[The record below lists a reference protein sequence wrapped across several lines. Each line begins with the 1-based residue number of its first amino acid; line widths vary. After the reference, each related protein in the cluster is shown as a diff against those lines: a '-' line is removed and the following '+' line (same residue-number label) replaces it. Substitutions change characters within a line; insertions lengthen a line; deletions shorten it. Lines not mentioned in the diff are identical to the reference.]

1 MRMSDGLRGLWGEMK
16 QRRVVGA
23 VAAYAAVAFVLLQ
36 LSEIIFPA
44 FGIGPS
50 AVRVLVGALL
60 AGFPLVLAL
69 SWVYDLTRTGLK
81 RTGARRGG
89 APVSLPMP
97 VITAGVVLSAAGL
110 GLVGWWAVRSA
121 ELGGAPTSVQS
132 SIAVLPF
139 VDMSELGD
147 QGYLGDGLAE
157 EILNLLAGIDG
168 LHVAARTSAFAFRGS
183 AQDIRDVG
191 AQLGVA
197 TVLEGSVRRDSR
209 RVRITAQ
216 LIDAT
221 TGFHLWSN
229 TYDREIEDMFA
240 VQDEIAGAI
249 ASALLGELDVPPRAG
264 IRHVAP
270 PEARDAYWQGR
281 AQWNRRDAA
290 GVPGALRLFERA
302 LTVDPDYAEAYAGLA
317 DAYALLPQVVAGI
330 DMAVAVTRAESAAR
344 KALELD
350 PDLADAHSSLGLVR
364 ALKGDRAGALT
375 SLDRALALNP
385 SHAVALHWRGNVL
398 AESGQ
403 LTAASADLARAA
415 KLDPLSPAIATDKGN
430 MHLWM
435 QEIDAAEASFDD
447 ALALDFRFGP
457 ALFGR
462 ALVALEREEPVALRM
477 ALAQWGAVSGM
488 PPTLAA
494 ELAEAMMAYRQT
506 GAAGEAPPALQR
518 VAART
523 NLAKAG
529 VLASLHALTGAH
541 EEAIG
546 WLQRSVDDGSWVDQ
560 YLAVNPIYDR
570 IREDPRFL
578 EVITLVSKPRQ
589 G

>member
-1 MRMSDGLRGLWGEMK
+1 MSDGLRGLWRELK
-16 QRRVVGA
+16 ERRVVGA

-50 AVRVLVGALL
+50 AVRLLVGALL
-60 AGFPLVLAL
+60 AGFPLVLAF
-69 SWVYDLTRTGLK
+69 SWVYDLTRKGLT
-81 RTGARRGG
+81 RTRSRHG

-97 VITAGVVLSAAGL
+97 VVTAGVVLSAAGL
-110 GLVGWWAVRSA
+110 GLVGWWAVRGA
-121 ELGGAPTSVQS
+121 QLGGAPAAAQS

-139 VDMSELGD
+139 VDMSERGD

-157 EILNLLAGIDG
+157 EILNVLAGIDG
-168 LHVAARTSAFAFRGS
+168 LHVAARTSAFALRES

-191 AQLGVA
+191 TQLGVA
-197 TVLEGSVRRDSR
+197 TVLEGSVRRDDR

-221 TGFHLWSN
+221 TGYHLWSN
-229 TYDREIEDMFA
+229 TYDREVEDMFA

-249 ASALLGELDVPPRAG
+249 VSALLGQLDVPTG
-264 IRHVAP
+264 IGSRHVAP

-302 LTVDPDYAEAYAGLA
+302 LTVDPEFAEAYAGLA
-317 DAYALLPQVVAGI
+317 DAYALMPQVVPGI
-330 DMAVAVTRAESAAR
+330 DPAVAFARAEGAAK

-350 PDLADAHSSLGLVR
+350 PDLAEAHASLGLVL
-364 ALKGDRAGALT
+364 ALTGDRAGALT
-375 SLDRALALNP
+375 SLDKALALNP
-385 SHAVALHWRGNVL
+385 SHAAALHWRGNVL

-403 LTAASADLARAA
+403 LASASADLAGAA
-415 KLDPLSPAIATDKGN
+415 KLDPLSPAIATDKGYL
-430 MHLWM
+430 HLWRG
-435 QEIDAAEASFDD
+435 EIEAAAASFDN

-462 ALVALEREEPVALRM
+462 ALVALEREEPVPLRM
-477 ALAQWGAVSGM
+477 ALAQWAAVSGL
-488 PPTLAA
+488 PAGLAA
-494 ELAEAMMAYRQT
+494 ELAEPMIGHRRT
-506 GAAGEAPPALQR
+506 GETGEAPPTLR
-518 VAART
+518 SVAEQGD
-523 NLAKAG
+523 LAKAG
-529 VLASLHALTGAH
+529 VLASLHALVGAD

-546 WLQRSVDDGSWVDQ
+546 WLQRSVEDGSWVDQ
-560 YLAVNPIYDR
+560 YLAVNPLYDR
-570 IREDPRFL
+570 FREDPRFL
-578 EVITLVSKPRQ
+578 EVMTLVSRPR
-589 G
+589 GG

>member
-1 MRMSDGLRGLWGEMK
+1 MSDGLRGLWRELK
-16 QRRVVGA
+16 ERRVVGA

-50 AVRVLVGALL
+50 AVRLLVGALL
-60 AGFPLVLAL
+60 AGFPLVLGL
-69 SWVYDLTRTGLK
+69 SWVYDLTRKGLT
-81 RTGARRGG
+81 RTRSRHG

-97 VITAGVVLSAAGL
+97 VVTAGVVLSAAGL
-110 GLVGWWAVRSA
+110 GLVGWWAVRGA
-121 ELGGAPTSVQS
+121 QLGGAPAAAQS

-139 VDMSELGD
+139 VDMSERGD

-157 EILNLLAGIDG
+157 EILNVLAGIDG
-168 LHVAARTSAFAFRGS
+168 LHVAARTSAFALRES

-191 AQLGVA
+191 TQLGVA
-197 TVLEGSVRRDSR
+197 TVLEGSVRRDDR

-221 TGFHLWSN
+221 SGYHLWSN
-229 TYDREIEDMFA
+229 TYDREVEDMFA

-249 ASALLGELDVPPRAG
+249 VSALLGQLDVPTG
-264 IRHVAP
+264 IGSRHVAP

-302 LTVDPDYAEAYAGLA
+302 LTVDPEFAEAYAGLA
-317 DAYALLPQVVAGI
+317 DAYALMPQVVPGI
-330 DMAVAVTRAESAAR
+330 DPAVAFARAEGAAK

-350 PDLADAHSSLGLVR
+350 PDLAEAHASLGLVL
-364 ALKGDRAGALT
+364 ALTGARAGALT
-375 SLDRALALNP
+375 SLDKALALNP
-385 SHAVALHWRGNVL
+385 SHAAALHWRGNVL

-403 LTAASADLARAA
+403 LASASADLAGAA
-415 KLDPLSPAIATDKGN
+415 KLDPLSPAIATDKGYL
-430 MHLWM
+430 HLWRG
-435 QEIDAAEASFDD
+435 EIEAAAASFDN

-462 ALVALEREEPVALRM
+462 ALVALEREEPVPLRM
-477 ALAQWGAVSGM
+477 ALAQWAAVSGL
-488 PPTLAA
+488 PAGLAA
-494 ELAEAMMAYRQT
+494 ELAEPMIGHRRT
-506 GAAGEAPPALQR
+506 GETGEAPPTLR
-518 VAART
+518 SVAEQGD
-523 NLAKAG
+523 LAKAG
-529 VLASLHALTGAH
+529 VLATLHALVGAD

-546 WLQRSVDDGSWVDQ
+546 WLQGSVEDGSWVDQ
-560 YLAVNPIYDR
+560 YLAVNPLYDR
-570 IREDPRFL
+570 FREDPRFL
-578 EVITLVSKPRQ
+578 EVMTLVSRPR
-589 G
+589 GG